1 MFNTFVKF
9 DAKYI
14 YYNYVDCEFTKC
26 LRRERLF
33 TPREDPFFR
42 LTPKEIKDKYRFYP
56 HTIMDICRL
65 VQKEL
70 ERPTKRS
77 NPLTVQQVVCVSLY
91 ILAHGKYWNVIHNTH
106 PPLEK
111 SFRLRNFSVANI
123 SYYAKSKLRPL
134 PASAAHVIN
143 SRTSSFCRRDVEGE
157 GAPKSS

>member
-1 MFNTFVKF
+1 MISQLSKMATIEDKLLTIAPYNSILTTYDALQCHWAMFNTFVKF

-56 HTIMDICRL
+56 HTIMDICQL

-91 ILAHGKYWNVIHNTH
+91 ILAHGKY
-106 PPLEK
+106 
-111 SFRLRNFSVANI
+111 
-123 SYYAKSKLRPL
+123 
-134 PASAAHVIN
+134 
-143 SRTSSFCRRDVEGE
+143 
-157 GAPKSS
+157 